1 MDWARYIAEILPP
14 SGRQND
20 GGVYRYFGSSDLK
33 TDLDREKA
41 DPLRPAQGR
50 LSTSR
55 CAQDDSHWRWLSKGE
70 LVGGFERRSADAA
83 DDGGAIAADEGIID
97 FFGAIRTPQAHIFR
111 RGWIWGLRVVHS
123 EDERSMRKS
132 QHAQDH
138 LIEEAKELM
147 SEFVRICAKSE
158 LPPSGDAREIV
169 VGDKILC
176 IANEN
181 GAICAMDNVCP
192 HRGGPLGQ
200 GMLEGGKLVCPWH
213 AWAFDLRTGAAV
225 HSPHTKVELYEIKID
240 GDDVLARI

>member
-83 DDGGAIAADEGIID
+83 DDCGTVAADERIVD
-97 FFGAIRTPQAHIFR
+97 FSGTIGTPQADFFACRWI
-111 RGWIWGLRVVHS
+111 RGLLIVHS
-123 EDERSMRKS
+123 EDERSMR
-132 QHAQDH
+132 AQ
-138 LIEEAKELM
+138 IFA
-147 SEFVRICAKSE
+147 
-158 LPPSGDAREIV
+158 PGDRS
-169 VGDKILC
+169 
-176 IANEN
+176 
-181 GAICAMDNVCP
+181 
-192 HRGGPLGQ
+192 RFFS
-200 GMLEGGKLVCPWH
+200 
-213 AWAFDLRTGAAV
+213 AFRMTTV
-225 HSPHTKVELYEIKID
+225 S
-240 GDDVLARI
+240 

>member
-1 MDWARYIAEILPP
+1 MANVAVILSGVKNSNDACIAEILPP
-14 SGRQND
+14 FGRQND
-20 GGVYRYFGSSDLK
+20 GQVYRELK
-33 TDLDREKA
+33 KQI
-41 DPLRPAQGR
+41 LRLRAAR
-50 LSTSR
+50 S
-55 CAQDDSHWRWLSKGE
+55 AQDDSHGRELSEGE

-83 DDGGAIAADEGIID
+83 DDGGAVAADEWIVD
-97 FFGAIRTPQAHIFR
+97 FFGAIRTPQAHIFW

-132 QHAQDH
+132 QRAQDH
-138 LIEEAKELM
+138 IIEEAKELM

-169 VGDKILC
+169 VGEKTLC

-225 HSPHTKVELYEIKID
+225 HSPQTKVELYEIKID